1 METCSR
7 CRGIR
12 VHDPVETLFT
22 IAWNTQPSSP
32 NPVPQ
37 IPPDVLRYLKGATAQ
52 SRQFDFLIGNWDV
65 VATRFKDD
73 GSVLFQYKAKWD
85 AKCLNAGRMIIDD
98 FKACGPSG
106 EEVSSFV
113 TLRTYSETTQRW
125 EMQGLAALQ
134 PAAAME
140 WYGIWQDGEMLLDAT
155 GKNAEGK
162 TIKTKI
168 RFFEIKKDRFS
179 WSSKT
184 SRDEGISWV
193 LSASLVAVRAPT
205 QSV

>member
-1 METCSR
+1 M
-7 CRGIR
+7 
-12 VHDPVETLFT
+12 
-22 IAWNTQPSSP
+22 PSSS

-73 GSVLFQYKAKWD
+73 RSVLFQYKAKWE
-85 AKCLNAGRMIIDD
+85 AKHVNDGRMIIDD
-98 FKACGPSG
+98 FRACGPSG
-106 EEVSSFV
+106 EEISSFV

-134 PAAAME
+134 PAAATE
-140 WYGIWQDGEMLLDAT
+140 WHGVWQDGEMLLDAC
-155 GKNAEGK
+155 GKSADGK
-162 TIKTKI
+162 TIRNKI
-168 RFFEIKKDRFS
+168 RFYEIQNDRFS

-193 LSASLVAVRAPT
+193 LTASLVAVREPP
-205 QSV
+205 VLL

>member
-1 METCSR
+1 
-7 CRGIR
+7 
-12 VHDPVETLFT
+12 VV
-22 IAWNTQPSSP
+22 
-32 NPVPQ
+32 
-37 IPPDVLRYLKGATAQ
+37 RYLKGATAQ

-73 GSVLFQYKAKWD
+73 GTTLFQYKAKWD
-85 AKCLNAGRMIIDD
+85 AKYVNDGRMIIDD
-98 FKACGPSG
+98 FRACGPSG

-134 PAAAME
+134 PAAATE
-140 WYGIWQDGEMLLDAT
+140 WYGNWQDGEMLLNASA
-155 GKNAEGK
+155 KNADGK
-162 TIKTKI
+162 TIRNII
-168 RFFEIKKDRFS
+168 RFFEIQKDRFA

-193 LSASLVAVRAPT
+193 LTASLVAVRAPS
-205 QSV
+205 QSI